1 MMLLRAL
8 SAETL
13 KLRRTIALGLVVLA
27 PFSILALTLFMA
39 SQAPFGTIER
49 HGSVNAW
56 RMLTRLNL
64 QFWALLMLP
73 LYCTLQ
79 TALLAG
85 LDHSENQWKALL
97 ARPVPKWTHWV
108 AKLVVVVAMVV
119 ASAAIL
125 FVGVVAEGFAL
136 HWYNAKLGFGN
147 ALPVTEM
154 LQVTAEATGLAV
166 LPLVI
171 QHWVSLR
178 WRSFSV
184 AVGFGMAA
192 MITSFAM
199 LMSAGPYG
207 GAWPQY
213 FPWSLPMLVL
223 SRDPQNVGAALILSM
238 VIAVAIGILACLD
251 FCRREVT

>member
-1 MMLLRAL
+1 MMLIRALRA
-8 SAETL
+8 EVVKL
-13 KLRRTIALGLVVLA
+13 KRTIALALVVLA

-49 HGSVNAW
+49 HGSANAW

-108 AKLVVVVAMVV
+108 AKLIVVIAMVV
-119 ASAAIL
+119 GSAAIL
-125 FVGVVAEGFAL
+125 AAGVVVEGFAL
-136 HWYNAKLGFGN
+136 NWYDPKLGFGN
-147 ALPVTEM
+147 ALPIVDM
-154 LQVTAEATGLAV
+154 LQVTAQATALAA

-184 AVGFGMAA
+184 AMGFGMAA
-192 MITSFAM
+192 LITSFAM

-223 SRDPQNVGAALILSM
+223 SRNPQNVESALIVSF
-238 VIAVAIGILACLD
+238 VIAVAVGVLGCLD